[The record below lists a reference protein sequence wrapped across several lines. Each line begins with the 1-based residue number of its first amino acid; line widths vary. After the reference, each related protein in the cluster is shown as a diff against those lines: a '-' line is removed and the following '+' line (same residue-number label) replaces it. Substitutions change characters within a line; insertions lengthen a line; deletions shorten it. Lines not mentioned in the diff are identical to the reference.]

1 MLSNKSKQLLEERK
15 EWLKFHELPGQA
27 DRLHSGPTIVN
38 QMAAKF
44 REAGIPAMAGTEHVI
59 VKAPGKDFYER
70 QKYMHEKLVA
80 THGTHFGMLPAF
92 RNLPVNESK
101 SIVLLPGGKFFSG
114 RSLHSPKRE
123 PDNEHVKGL
132 KKWANDYQAQKKA
145 GNLTGAKETLDNM
158 KKKADEHGILL
169 RDVLK
174 EDEIM
179 ENDNDQWKIPH
190 VNVSAELKGDKV
202 NVVGYYHPTGFLGKR
217 ERQFTIPNVDRK
229 QYNSIANKFKRRHGN
244 TVHGAGAH
252 YDYWKSVHASS
263 LKESLDLNEE
273 DLASRG
279 WQFTGHRWEHPE
291 FPDHHIHTTARSFVH
306 RKNMRSGGKKK
317 WEDTIEI
324 GDRFDLASHLDR
336 FHSSKS
342 K

>member
-15 EWLKFHELPGQA
+15 EWQKFHALPGTA
-27 DRLHSGPTIVN
+27 DRLHVGPVIVN
-38 QMAAKF
+38 RMAAKV

-70 QKYMHEKLVA
+70 QKHMHEKLIA

-92 RNLPVNESK
+92 RNLPVQEACKPDKHGTRSEIKEES
-101 SIVLLPGGKFFSG
+101 
-114 RSLHSPKRE
+114 
-123 PDNEHVKGL
+123 N
-132 KKWANDYQAQKKA
+132 
-145 GNLTGAKETLDNM
+145 
-158 KKKADEHGILL
+158 
-169 RDVLK
+169 
-174 EDEIM
+174 
-179 ENDNDQWKIPH
+179 NDQWKIPH
-190 VNVSAELKGDKV
+190 VNITAEHKGDKV
-202 NVVGYYHPTGFLGKR
+202 DVVGHYYPTGFLGKR

-229 QYNSIANKFKRRHGN
+229 QYNSIVNRFKRRHGN

-252 YDYWKSVHASS
+252 YDYWKGVHASS